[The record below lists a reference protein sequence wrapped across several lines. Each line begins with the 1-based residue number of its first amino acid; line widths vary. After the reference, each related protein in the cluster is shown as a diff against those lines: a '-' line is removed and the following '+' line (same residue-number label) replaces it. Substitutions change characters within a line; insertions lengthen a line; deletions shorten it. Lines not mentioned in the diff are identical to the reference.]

1 MQPFTRNYIDN
12 SDESGF
18 KFTFNC
24 DICGDGYKTSFIES
38 KSRKKA
44 GFLRGLGTAA
54 SIGTSLLGS
63 SVGYGV
69 ERGANAYAE
78 KFRGMSPE
86 WHKEHEAA
94 FEKAQN
100 EAKGHFQ
107 RCPKCRKYVCE
118 MDWNEQ
124 EGLCVQDAPRE
135 SVEVAA
141 AKAGKMVKDIQNKAE
156 NTQVFN
162 GTIESKQTIC
172 SQCGKPAGSG
182 KFCNNCGT
190 SLSMLKCAKC
200 GAESPMGTNFCG
212 GCGSR
217 LEQ

>member
-69 ERGANAYAE
+69 ERGANASLKNSVE
-78 KFRGMSPE
+78 CLQSGTRNTKQLSKKLKMKQKVISRD
-86 WHKEHEAA
+86 
-94 FEKAQN
+94 AQN
-100 EAKGHFQ
+100 
-107 RCPKCRKYVCE
+107 
-118 MDWNEQ
+118 
-124 EGLCVQDAPRE
+124 
-135 SVEVAA
+135 
-141 AKAGKMVKDIQNKAE
+141 
-156 NTQVFN
+156 
-162 GTIESKQTIC
+162 
-172 SQCGKPAGSG
+172 
-182 KFCNNCGT
+182 
-190 SLSMLKCAKC
+190 
-200 GAESPMGTNFCG
+200 AESMFAKWTGMNRKDSAYKMPLVRALKWRLP
-212 GCGSR
+212 R
-217 LEQ
+217 LEKW